1 MRKLALLLV
10 LCLVASM
17 FGCVHAEVAWSVT
30 AAQVQTDSREVVV
43 ELPGMERLTN
53 NYHGDQVKLI
63 FKMSRGR
70 DVCQQEEF
78 LVKLEEFDENNAY
91 TVVLPYFGKW
101 VLTAEYMTGNV
112 IIKRESNIP
121 LTLAAT
127 EVNVIT
133 GTATTDTLI
142 EALKWFTGD
151 GAVNTGIPTIVNLNR
166 YRAFDWDNL
175 PENMYRNPL
184 ETAAENESAQNYNN
198 RVAHLTDYVK
208 MLLEVNPETR
218 FNFYVNDYHLYTLGS
233 MCYSNKIPDGQYTV
247 TMVTDGSASYT
258 SFKDAYAGENAQ
270 ATHEKLIAEAKA
282 YKDGARSGQI
292 TDFTVKSG
300 DALHSLIYAML
311 DMEEADGNPV
321 RWWVVRRS
329 GDTFG
334 LEDADFQAKVM
345 ADTRIS
351 NNYINSLLAAMSK
364 AGNDE
369 AFKALY
375 KFDDEIFEAERQQG
389 KKLMMFLGTT
399 ASIEKAI
406 PVMDYVK
413 FLVTCFGD
421 EYAYFYKGHP
431 GNYQVEKEENKK
443 PYTDIGVHVLDA
455 SIAAELFIYF
465 NPDIYVSGYE
475 SSLFLNMGESGQ
487 DVALVRRTR
496 EVAAA
501 DINLGAYADMMGV
514 FIVDMTAPQDPFT
527 FNSESPTADVN
538 GMSVNY
544 GNQPEKEAYAP
555 AQAALEAALKA
566 VPEEE
571 TNDHVYLVEFDTSKG
586 YKYDYA
592 IWNADKEVI
601 HYLAGSVEEGLTI
614 AE

>member
-1 MRKLALLLV
+1 MRKLALILV
-10 LCLVASM
+10 LCLVVSAFS
-17 FGCVHAEVAWSVT
+17 CVHAETAWSVT
-30 AAQVQTDSREVVV
+30 ATQIQPDSREVEVI
-43 ELPGMERLTN
+43 LPGMERLTN
-53 NYHGDQVKLI
+53 NYHGDRVKLI
-63 FKMSRGR
+63 FRMSLER
-70 DVCQQEEF
+70 DVYQEAEF
-78 LVKLEEFDENNAY
+78 LVGLDEFDENNSF
-91 TVVLPYFGKW
+91 TVELPYFGKW
-101 VLTAEYMTGNV
+101 VLTAEYMTGDV

-121 LTLAAT
+121 LALSAT
-127 EVNVIT
+127 EVNIIT

-184 ETAAENESAQNYNN
+184 ETAAQNESAQNYNDLIK
-198 RVAHLTDYVK
+198 HLTSYVK
-208 MLLEVNPETR
+208 MLLEVNPEMR
-218 FNFYVNDYHLYTLGS
+218 FNFYVNDFHLYTLGS

-258 SFKDAYAGENAQ
+258 SFKAAYASENAQ
-270 ATHEKLIAEAKA
+270 AAHEKLIEEAKA
-282 YKDGARSGQI
+282 YKEGARSGQI

-300 DALHSLIYAML
+300 DALHSLIYAMM

-351 NNYINSLLAAMSK
+351 NNYINNLLAAMSA

-375 KFDDEIFEAERQQG
+375 KFDDEIFETERQQG
-389 KKLMMFLGTT
+389 KKLMMFLGTSG
-399 ASIEKAI
+399 SIEKAI

-413 FLVTCFGD
+413 FLVACFGD

-431 GNYQVEKEENKK
+431 GNYQVELEQNKK

-475 SSLFLNMGESGQ
+475 SSLFINMGENGQ

-496 EVAAA
+496 EVASA
-501 DINLGAYADMMGV
+501 DINLGAYADMMGI
-514 FIVDMTAPQDPFT
+514 FIADMTATQDPFT
-527 FNSESPTADVN
+527 FNSDSPTADVN

-544 GNQPEKEAYAP
+544 TNQPAKEAYEP

-566 VPEEE
+566 VPAEEA
-571 TNDHVYLVEFDTSKG
+571 NDHLYLVEFDTSKG
-586 YKYDYA
+586 YEYAFA

-601 HYLAGSVEEGLTI
+601 HYLTGSIEEGLAV